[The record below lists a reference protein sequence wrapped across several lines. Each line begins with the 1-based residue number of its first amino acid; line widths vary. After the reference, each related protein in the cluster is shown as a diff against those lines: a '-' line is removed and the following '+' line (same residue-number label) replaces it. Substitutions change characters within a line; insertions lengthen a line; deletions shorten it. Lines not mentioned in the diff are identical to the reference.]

1 MIIKNIMLKNFRQY
15 IDTTIE
21 FATDADK
28 NITVVM
34 GDNGT
39 GKTTLA
45 QAFQWALYGETRFQ
59 IQEVINRIV
68 REQMTMGQSK
78 TVSVSI
84 EIFYNEK
91 NYTIKRSVTYK
102 KNAQM
107 KLEGTNHKFTIS
119 TIDENGELHY
129 FDEGKKNYMIKQF
142 LPKDLSRFFFFD
154 GERIEEMSKEIQSG
168 KSDDFREA
176 VYSLVGLRA
185 TQNAMGH
192 LKNTGNKMSVTKYY
206 KNEIEKN
213 NKSANAMADYNRK
226 IEELQEDIDE
236 KSKAAKEKREKLT
249 KCKDEIAQCQKTI
262 YSETPVMELKRQYE
276 QLEREIINLKQKRE
290 QVIGKEFLQEFSKGF
305 YAFCARPLVE
315 EAEAG
320 IKEEGAGEKCIPD
333 LTQRMIYHLIQERK
347 TCLCGTPLIEHTKEY
362 AQLTGLLDYAQP
374 KTIGMQINDYRS
386 KEEDIRKQEN
396 TFMADM
402 QRKMKYILD
411 IEAQIVGK
419 EQEAGDKM
427 ELLGNT
433 SKGEAAKAKKKMLE
447 AEYEKLH
454 DGLVLVETAVKI
466 RVQEKERQETEK
478 AKLVLTNE
486 NSVRNANYLAYA
498 EKLYE
503 KLRDNYSKNENK
515 YRILLEARMNGIFK
529 TIYDGNIQISIDPKY
544 RINVNIQEEFA
555 SHDEVEKNTAQGY
568 ALIFA
573 FISAIIDLAKDKINH
588 NAVEE
593 DDMIDVEKEGY
604 PLVMDAPLSAFDK
617 TRIKSICTEIPKIAD
632 QVIIFIKDTDGDV
645 AEEYMSS
652 KIGKRYMVRKVDESS
667 LHSEVIGR

>member
-226 IEELQEDIDE
+226 IEELQEDIDPVRLHPG
-236 KSKAAKEKREKLT
+236 AAH
-249 KCKDEIAQCQKTI
+249 A
-262 YSETPVMELKRQYE
+262 
-276 QLEREIINLKQKRE
+276 
-290 QVIGKEFLQEFSKGF
+290 LQEVSAADPV
-305 YAFCARPLVE
+305 YRDQQ
-315 EAEAG
+315 AERR
-320 IKEEGAGEKCIPD
+320 
-333 LTQRMIYHLIQERK
+333 L
-347 TCLCGTPLIEHTKEY
+347 
-362 AQLTGLLDYAQP
+362 
-374 KTIGMQINDYRS
+374 
-386 KEEDIRKQEN
+386 
-396 TFMADM
+396 
-402 QRKMKYILD
+402 
-411 IEAQIVGK
+411 
-419 EQEAGDKM
+419 
-427 ELLGNT
+427 
-433 SKGEAAKAKKKMLE
+433 
-447 AEYEKLH
+447 
-454 DGLVLVETAVKI
+454 
-466 RVQEKERQETEK
+466 
-478 AKLVLTNE
+478 
-486 NSVRNANYLAYA
+486 
-498 EKLYE
+498 
-503 KLRDNYSKNENK
+503 
-515 YRILLEARMNGIFK
+515 
-529 TIYDGNIQISIDPKY
+529 
-544 RINVNIQEEFA
+544 
-555 SHDEVEKNTAQGY
+555 
-568 ALIFA
+568 
-573 FISAIIDLAKDKINH
+573 
-588 NAVEE
+588 
-593 DDMIDVEKEGY
+593 
-604 PLVMDAPLSAFDK
+604 
-617 TRIKSICTEIPKIAD
+617 
-632 QVIIFIKDTDGDV
+632 
-645 AEEYMSS
+645 
-652 KIGKRYMVRKVDESS
+652 
-667 LHSEVIGR
+667 